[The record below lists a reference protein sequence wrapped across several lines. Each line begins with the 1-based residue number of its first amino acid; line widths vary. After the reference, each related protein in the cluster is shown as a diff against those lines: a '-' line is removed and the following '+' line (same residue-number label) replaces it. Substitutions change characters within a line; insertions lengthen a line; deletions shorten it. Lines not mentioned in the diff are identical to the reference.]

1 MQKQKALLLLLL
13 FLSLS
18 SFAQDTLQTVKV
30 QNTRK
35 SLKKSYSLTANTTTM
50 TSKEL
55 LKAACCNL
63 AESFETNPSIDV
75 NFSDAL
81 TGTKQIKMLGLTS
94 PYLMVTEE
102 NIPSV
107 RGASQAYGL
116 SFTPGTWVE
125 SIQITK
131 GAGSVVNGF
140 ESISGQINTELIK
153 PFGNIPFFLNVY
165 AATDS
170 RFELNTHFNKKISD
184 KWATSLFIHGNSRVV
199 KNDMNNDGFLD
210 SPLAKQINVLNRWQY
225 NNAEKGWVS
234 FINLRY
240 MNDQKQTG
248 QMDFDK
254 DRDKLTTN
262 YWGSEINTERIDI
275 ATKVGYVFPD
285 MPYQSIGFQ
294 NAFNSHNQES
304 YFGLNQYTIHQ
315 KSFYSNL
322 IFNSI
327 ISNTLNKFSTGL
339 NFTYDKYNEFLDVPD
354 IRRNFN
360 RVDNSIGAFFEYTY
374 DNTDNFS
381 FIAGGRVDVHNRLG
395 TFFTPRLHIRYNPW
409 KKGVLRASAG
419 RGKRSANIFAENQ
432 QLLASSRSFDILNTA
447 GKIYGLDAEIAW
459 NYGLSFMQGFSLFGK
474 TADIGLDFY
483 RTDFTN
489 QAVVDL
495 YNSPQ
500 QVLFYN
506 LKGKSYANSLQLE
519 FNIELLKRLNLRTSY
534 KYYDVRTDYLG
545 GNSERPLQA
554 KNRFFA
560 NAGYETEI
568 TEKEKQWK
576 IDFTY
581 NWMGE
586 QKLPYTASNSAADR
600 LPDYSPA
607 FSLMNVQLT
616 RVFSSTFEIYAGGEN
631 IGNYRQEKAILGSDN
646 PFGTN
651 FDASIIYAPVF
662 GQMYYAGLR
671 YKIK

>member
-1 MQKQKALLLLLL
+1 MHKQKALLLLVLL
-13 FLSLS
+13 FSLF
-18 SFAQDTLQTVKV
+18 SFAQDTLQTVKIE
-30 QNTRK
+30 NSRK
-35 SLKKSYSLTANTTTM
+35 SLRKSYSLTANTSTM

-94 PYLMVTEE
+94 PYLMITEE

-125 SIQITK
+125 SIQVTK

-153 PFGNIPFFLNVY
+153 PIGDIPFFLNAY
-165 AATDS
+165 GATDS
-170 RFELNTHFNKKISD
+170 RFELNTHFNKRISD
-184 KWATSLFIHGNSRVV
+184 KWATSLFVHGNTRLN
-199 KNDMNNDGFLD
+199 KNDMNDDGFLD
-210 SPLAKQINVLNRWQY
+210 SPLAKQINLLNRWQY
-225 NNAEKGWVS
+225 NDPENGLVS
-234 FINLRY
+234 FINFRY
-240 MNDQKQTG
+240 MNDKKQTG

-254 DRDKLTTN
+254 ERDKLTTN
-262 YWGSEINTERIDI
+262 YWGSEINTERFDLS
-275 ATKVGYVFPD
+275 TKIGYVFPD

-294 NAFNSHNQES
+294 NAFNSHKQES
-304 YFGLNQYTIHQ
+304 YFGLNQYDIHQ

-339 NFTYDKYNEFLDVPD
+339 NFSYDQYDEFVGVPGISGD
-354 IRRNFN
+354 FDRI
-360 RVDNSIGAFFEYTY
+360 DNSIGAFFEYTY
-374 DNTDNFS
+374 DNADNFS

-409 KKGVLRASAG
+409 EKGVLRASAG

-432 QLLASSRSFDILNTA
+432 QLFASSRTFDILNTA

-474 TADIGLDFY
+474 TADIGFDFY
-483 RTDFTN
+483 RTDFQN

-495 YNSPQ
+495 YQSPQ
-500 QVLFYN
+500 QVAFYN
-506 LKGKSYANSLQLE
+506 LNGVSYANSLQLE
-519 FNIELLKRLNLRTSY
+519 FNIELVKRLNLRTAY
-534 KYYDVRTDYLG
+534 KYYDIQTDYLSG
-545 GNSERPLQA
+545 TLERPLQA
-554 KNRFFA
+554 KHRLFA
-560 NAGYETEI
+560 NAGYETAL
-568 TEKEKQWK
+568 TESARQWK
-576 IDFTY
+576 FDFTY
-581 NWMGE
+581 NWMGA
-586 QKLPYTASNSAADR
+586 QQLPNTASNPVEDR
-600 LPDYSPA
+600 LPEYSSP
-607 FSLMNVQLT
+607 FSLMNIQLT
-616 RVFSSTFEIYAGGEN
+616 RVFSSTFELYVGGEN
-631 IGNYRQEKAILGSDN
+631 IGNYQQEKAIVGSND
-646 PFGTN
+646 PFGPN
-651 FDASIIYAPVF
+651 FDASIIYAPIF

-671 YKIK
+671 FKIR